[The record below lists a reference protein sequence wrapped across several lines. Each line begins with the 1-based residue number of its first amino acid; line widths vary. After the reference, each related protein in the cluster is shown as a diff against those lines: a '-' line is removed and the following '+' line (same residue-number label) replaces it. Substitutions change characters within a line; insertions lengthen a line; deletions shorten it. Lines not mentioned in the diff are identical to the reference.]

1 MISRREVLWQVVGGL
16 SAVLTAAGGVRAED
30 EDKRFPSRQI
40 TLIVPFAAGGPTD
53 SVARFVASRLAEIL
67 GKPVI
72 VENRPGGST
81 SIASTAVARAAPNG
95 YTLLAVDISFVVAPH
110 LSNLG
115 VDTLRDFKPVG
126 PSAKSQLLLVVS
138 PSLSVH
144 NVADFIKLAQTK
156 PEAVT
161 IGHPGIGTTPHVAA
175 ITFMNTAR
183 INPLLVSYRGQA
195 SAINDLLGG
204 QISAL
209 FTAVP
214 LGAGLANS
222 GKVQALGVTG
232 PKRVSALP
240 DVPTFQESGIQ
251 MTGFEGGSWYG
262 IVAPA
267 KTPDDIV
274 AKLNTALNQIADDK
288 EAKEKFVA
296 LGLEPS
302 IGTPQEFQ
310 ALIQD
315 QYVYWGKTLRAAGLT
330 TKD

>member
-1 MISRREVLWQVVGGL
+1 M
-16 SAVLTAAGGVRAED
+16 AGGGGANAED
-30 EDKRFPSRQI
+30 EATRFPSRQI

-53 SVARFVASRLAEIL
+53 SVARFVASRLTESL

-81 SIASTAVARAAPNG
+81 SIASNAVARAAPNG
-95 YTLLAVDISFVVAPH
+95 YTLMAVDISFVVAPH

-115 VDTLRDFKPVG
+115 VDVLRDFKSVG
-126 PSAKSQLLLVVS
+126 QSAKSQLLLIVS
-138 PSLSVH
+138 PALSTH
-144 NVADFIKLAQTK
+144 TVADFIKLVQAK

-175 ITFMNTAR
+175 ITFMNAAR

-195 SAINDLLGG
+195 AAINDLLGG

-209 FTAVP
+209 FAAVP
-214 LGAGLANS
+214 LGAGLAKN
-222 GKVQALGVTG
+222 GKVQVLGLTG
-232 PKRVSALP
+232 AKRISALP
-240 DVPTFQESGIQ
+240 DVPTFDESGIR

-267 KTPDDIV
+267 KTPDDVV
-274 AKLNTALNQIADDK
+274 AKLNTALNKIADDK
-288 EAKEKFVA
+288 EVKEKLVA

-302 IGTPQEFQ
+302 ISTPQEFQ

-315 QYVYWGKTLRAAGLT
+315 QYTYWGKMLRPAGVGP
-330 TKD
+330 KD